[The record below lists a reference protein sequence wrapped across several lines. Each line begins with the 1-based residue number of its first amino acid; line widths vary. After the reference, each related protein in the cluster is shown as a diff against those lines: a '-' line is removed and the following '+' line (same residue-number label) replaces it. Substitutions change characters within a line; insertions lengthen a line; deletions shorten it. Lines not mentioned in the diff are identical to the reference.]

1 MTEEGTTTDVNGG
14 GKQPDMGG
22 QADTPEQPTEKTFT
36 QADVDSLI
44 ADRLSRERDKVA
56 KQYNDYDDL
65 KAGAAEWQKHQ
76 DAQKGELEKLQEQL
90 EEVQRERD
98 DALQRRQDTLIQSA
112 FVTAASAHNVTH
124 PADAYNLADLSK
136 VRIDDDGKVTGV
148 KDQVEA
154 LVKDGRLPLK
164 GQAQA
169 PDVDGGVGTGRKGQ
183 KPAPTAAEIREQAA
197 VYGVSPE
204 QMAAQ
209 YGVSLGKNQ

>member
-1 MTEEGTTTDVNGG
+1 MPEEDTGVEPQATGQEPADESGQEPTTF
-14 GKQPDMGG
+14 
-22 QADTPEQPTEKTFT
+22 TPEYVQDLRQEAAKYRT
-36 QADVDSLI
+36 QL
-44 ADRLSRERDKVA
+44 RDT
-56 KQYNDYDDL
+56 KQKLEGFSDYDDL
-65 KAGAAEWQKHQ
+65 KAEAAEWQKHQ